1 MRSITPY
8 AARLVNVDKYYQAGS
23 QQIHAVYHTSLEIPS
38 GTFWMVTGPSG
49 CGKSTLLNLLGCID
63 TPNVGDI
70 EIAGQ
75 SVACLSERDLTRFR
89 REKISFIFQSFNLVP
104 VLSAQENVEYPLRLL
119 GIGHNERIRRAQ
131 AALDMVGLSSERGRL
146 PGELSGGQQQRVAIA
161 RALVKEPLLV
171 LADEPTANL
180 DSATSAE
187 IVTLMRAMQRS
198 SHTTFVFSTHDS
210 TLLSEADIVA
220 HMKDGRFD
228 TLGGVHS
235 PDPGLMGTDAC
246 AAAHS

>member
-1 MRSITPY
+1 MRSINRC
-8 AARLVNVDKYYQAGS
+8 AARLVDVDKQYQAGN
-23 QQIHAVYHTSLEIPS
+23 QRIHAVRRASLDIPS

-49 CGKSTLLNLLGCID
+49 CGKSTLLNMLGCVDLPD
-63 TPNVGDI
+63 TGDI

-75 SVACLSERDLTRFR
+75 SIARLSERELTRFR
-89 REKISFIFQSFNLVP
+89 REKIGFIFQSFNLVP

-119 GIGHNERIRRAQ
+119 GVDRGERVRRAQ
-131 AALDMVGLSSERGRL
+131 VALDMVGLARERDRR

-161 RALVKEPLLV
+161 RALVKAPSLV

-187 IVTLMRAMQRS
+187 IVALMRAMQRS

-210 TLLSEADIVA
+210 ALLGEADIVA

-228 TLGGVHS
+228 AASGVRS
-235 PDPGLMGTDAC
+235 PCQPGVGVR